1 MIQVCED
8 RGLEVSPG
16 LAGAAL
22 RHAYRTP
29 SHGFD
34 CGGGGG
40 EALDGDE
47 VARLV
52 EVAADALANDRGPAM
67 ETIRMQASLDKLI
80 HQSWTVVLM
89 SVPFFAVLSLSQ
101 LNRKYLTDLQS
112 GTQSR
117 RRRSGKKDKK
127 AKPKEKFH
135 T

>member
-1 MIQVCED
+1 MCED
-8 RGLEVSPG
+8 RGLGVSHG

-29 SHGFD
+29 RHGFD

-40 EALDGDE
+40 GGALDGDE

-67 ETIRMQASLDKLI
+67 ETIRMQVGLESLDKLI

-89 SVPFFAVLSLSQ
+89 SMSMPFCCPVFVA
-101 LNRKYLTDLQS
+101 T
-112 GTQSR
+112 
-117 RRRSGKKDKK
+117 
-127 AKPKEKFH
+127 
-135 T
+135 